1 MPPERVTSDIS
12 ILRIATRLADPMAN
26 GTRAALR
33 RMDPVALGT
42 PALQRLLAEAVPQSS
57 EGSDAAWALLTHCLA
72 LAAPDRH
79 IKGAP
84 LGQELAKAGFTE
96 ARLVRLLSPNAD
108 LTDILPRT
116 VRFLVARGGA
126 LNGSDLW
133 ELIRPALRAEPNEVA
148 LDRARTRIARDYYR
162 ADPAQAAMTAVVDS
176 PEPETTP

>member
-1 MPPERVTSDIS
+1 MPPKPVTPDIS

-33 RMDPVALGT
+33 RMDPAALGT
-42 PALQRLLAEAVPQSS
+42 PALQRLLAEAVPQAGG
-57 EGSDAAWALLTHCLA
+57 GSDATWALLVHCMA

-79 IKGAP
+79 IRGAR
-84 LGQELAKAGFTE
+84 LGQELAKATFTE

-126 LNGSDLW
+126 LNGRDLW
-133 ELIRPALRAEPNEVA
+133 ELIRPAMRAEPDEVA

-162 ADPAQAAMTAVVDS
+162 ADPAHADLSAAVDS